1 MASPWMIC
9 CLWIKTDLW
18 EVLIFLKVK
27 KRGVA
32 ALLPCVFVNIL
43 CYASCLASLSH
54 ALEIKITKN
63 ALKAVKLFPHFI
75 TLSLFYFSGLSA

>member
-1 MASPWMIC
+1 MD
-9 CLWIKTDLW
+9 DLLF
-18 EVLIFLKVK
+18 VDKNRLMGSSHFLESK